1 MYQTSCE
8 SSWWQRSPYPFG
20 PPRSGGGVA
29 AGSSPGALGPPPSP
43 WRGGPPGPACFL
55 RPSGSAWLWLFGGL
69 PGGRGL
75 LSVALLGRCVGV
87 CVWACVGIILGDLG
101 SWRIWLGRRRGLHVS
116 SFGLRSLVRLPLQN
130 SWAPPARGACRV
142 PWGFLPR
149 WPREVRFWGGSARGG
164 WGCDRFPAVAGLAAG
179 GVGFW
184 AGTGRKPVSLGGVG
198 WARRCCRT
206 FGLVGGWAALWLP
219 CFGRWRVRCLLVGL
233 LASWP
238 FAGWLAGGPCAAG
251 LRPLCCRGASFS
263 RGWLVQAGGW
273 QVIERV
279 GLD

>member
-1 MYQTSCE
+1 MKVHGGKGHRTLLGL
-8 SSWWQRSPYPFG
+8 RG
-20 PPRSGGGVA
+20 PAVA
-29 AGSSPGALGPPPSP
+29 WLLGPLPAPSAPPPSP

-75 LSVALLGRCVGV
+75 LSVALLGRRVGV

-149 WPREVRFWGGSARGG
+149 WPREVRFWGGVGAGGLGVRPVSCGGRPGG
-164 WGCDRFPAVAGLAAG
+164 WGCRVL
-179 GVGFW
+179 
-184 AGTGRKPVSLGGVG
+184 GRN
-198 WARRCCRT
+198 
-206 FGLVGGWAALWLP
+206 
-219 CFGRWRVRCLLVGL
+219 
-233 LASWP
+233 WP
-238 FAGWLAGGPCAAG
+238 
-251 LRPLCCRGASFS
+251 
-263 RGWLVQAGGW
+263 
-273 QVIERV
+273 
-279 GLD
+279 

>member
-1 MYQTSCE
+1 MGLRGPAVAWLLGPLPAPSAPPVPLAWRAARARLLPSLVWVCVAVAVRGPAGRAGP
-8 SSWWQRSPYPFG
+8 SFG
-20 PPRSGGGVA
+20 GP
-29 AGSSPGALGPPPSP
+29 AGSA
-43 WRGGPPGPACFL
+43 RG
-55 RPSGSAWLWLFGGL
+55 
-69 PGGRGL
+69 
-75 LSVALLGRCVGV
+75 GV

-184 AGTGRKPVSLGGVG
+184 AGTGRKPVSLGGVR

>member
-101 SWRIWLGRRRGLHVS
+101 SWRIWLGRRMGSPRVQLRAPVS
-116 SFGLRSLVRLPLQN
+116 GPASSAELLGAPRPWGVPGPLGF
-130 SWAPPARGACRV
+130 PPALAPGGA
-142 PWGFLPR
+142 FLGGVGA
-149 WPREVRFWGGSARGG
+149 EGLGVRPVSCGGRPGG
-164 WGCDRFPAVAGLAAG
+164 WGCRVL
-179 GVGFW
+179 
-184 AGTGRKPVSLGGVG
+184 GRN
-198 WARRCCRT
+198 
-206 FGLVGGWAALWLP
+206 
-219 CFGRWRVRCLLVGL
+219 
-233 LASWP
+233 WP
-238 FAGWLAGGPCAAG
+238 
-251 LRPLCCRGASFS
+251 
-263 RGWLVQAGGW
+263 
-273 QVIERV
+273 
-279 GLD
+279 